1 MGGVISIEEL
11 IGLILPPVV
20 GAMIYFGTEPKTTET
35 IVVSILCTLVLWF
48 GFAVGLALE
57 RAP

>member
-1 MGGVISIEEL
+1 MSGAISIEEL

-48 GFAVGLALE
+48 VIVVGLALE